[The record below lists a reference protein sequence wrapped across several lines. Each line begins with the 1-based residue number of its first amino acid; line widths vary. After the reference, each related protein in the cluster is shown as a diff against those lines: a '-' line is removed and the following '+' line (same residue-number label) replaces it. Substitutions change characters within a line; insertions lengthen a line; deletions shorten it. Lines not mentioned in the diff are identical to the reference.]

1 MSKFIRRDGA
11 APGLCVLPGR
21 LTQSFQFQVMV
32 LSKTTGRFSPRS
44 LPKAP
49 SSDIETGGEKCLSA
63 FTCKMQLA
71 KFVKGKKS

>member
-21 LTQSFQFQVMV
+21 LTESFQFQVMV

-49 SSDIETGGEKCLSA
+49 SSEIETGGESVFQLSHAKCSL
-63 FTCKMQLA
+63 LNL
-71 KFVKGKKS
+71 